1 MFTKPKNP
9 LALLEYAALMA
20 QGDTSSYSA
29 KKSFKKVPLTKAQ
42 KKRRAASKRA
52 AKVRNK

>member
-29 KKSFKKVPLTKAQ
+29 KKDLQ
-42 KKRRAASKRA
+42 KSAS
-52 AKVRNK
+52 N